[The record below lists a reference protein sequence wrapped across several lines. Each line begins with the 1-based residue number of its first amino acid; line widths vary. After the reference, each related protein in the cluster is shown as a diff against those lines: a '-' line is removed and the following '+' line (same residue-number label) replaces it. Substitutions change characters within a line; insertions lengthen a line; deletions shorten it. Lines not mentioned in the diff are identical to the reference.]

1 MCRHRAVR
9 QRMNPQ
15 AVAIHPAAVQLT
27 SPAVQRSRHELSR
40 RLVSQ
45 MQSVNVPSG
54 SPQDGVKTQEHKLS
68 LSLEQL
74 LIFLYIFWILFFTPV
89 NRRCFVTRS
98 QWSEQINK
106 DVIITPPPPPNLS
119 RTPSLLLTVLLSMD
133 RENWSAPNPNTLTPQ
148 YGSSKL
154 ARS

>member
-1 MCRHRAVR
+1 MTDGKEVPQVCRHRAVR

-15 AVAIHPAAVQLT
+15 AVAIHPAAVRLT
-27 SPAVQRSRHELSR
+27 LPAVQRSRHELSR

-54 SPQDGVKTQEHKLS
+54 SRQDGVKTQKHKLP

-74 LIFLYIFWILFFTPV
+74 LIFFSFFFPPV

-98 QWSEQINK
+98 QWSEQISK
-106 DVIITPPPPPNLS
+106 DVIITPPSPRPISPAPPP
-119 RTPSLLLTVLLSMD
+119 
-133 RENWSAPNPNTLTPQ
+133 
-148 YGSSKL
+148 SS
-154 ARS
+154 